1 MKFKPFRKRKLLSK
15 EHSRYIGKNKNTK
28 IDSNLFLHSRFL
40 SSGQPFRSLPVSQR
54 IWTANGFRPPPP
66 SPRPNPLTDMTPSL
80 ADLDPYQTF
89 LLASFVL
96 YLVSNSICK
105 LFVDVLFN
113 HNTTFLGKDKDKPPF
128 RSNSAPYIIA
138 SRTVYA
144 SIKGVQ
150 TTAFELLKL

>member
-40 SSGQPFRSLPVSQR
+40 SSGQPFRCRFHS
-54 IWTANGFRPPPP
+54 GFGPLTDLDPPPPP